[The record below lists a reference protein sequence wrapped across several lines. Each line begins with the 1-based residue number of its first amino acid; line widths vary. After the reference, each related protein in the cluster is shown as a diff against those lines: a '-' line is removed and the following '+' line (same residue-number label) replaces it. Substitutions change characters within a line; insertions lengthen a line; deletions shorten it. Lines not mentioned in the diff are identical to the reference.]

1 MTMRVR
7 WEIDLEADSPRE
19 AAEKALA
26 IQRRPDSTAT
36 AFEVTD
42 EAGAIVH
49 VDLEEDDVC
58 DAAKPHIC
66 DACGE
71 SWADPELKHRFPAIP
86 DLLERV
92 EPGGT
97 VPAGECPACGALV
110 YPAEESVRVLILLE
124 GGLVQDVLANR
135 EGVEASVLNQDL
147 DGADEDEI
155 VEVVGERDTLRGTL
169 QAHEVT
175 VAPTLVDSAWRSRW
189 RCGICGDLVEGA
201 ELREHLCGHNP
212 NAQGMDI
219 GDVVRMFEP
228 LQEEHES

>member
-49 VDLEEDDVC
+49 VDLEEDDGRG
-58 DAAKPHIC
+58 AAKPLVC

-86 DLLERV
+86 DLLERI

-110 YPAEESVRVLILLE
+110 YPAEEPVRVLILLE
-124 GGLVQDVLANR
+124 GGLVQDVLADR
-135 EGVEASVLNQDL
+135 EGVDAAVLNQDL
-147 DGADEDEI
+147 EGADKEDI
-155 VEVVGERDTLRGTL
+155 VEVVGEKDTLRGTM
-169 QAHEVT
+169 QAHDVT
-175 VAPTLVDSAWRSRW
+175 VAPA
-189 RCGICGDLVEGA
+189 LVESAFRPA
-201 ELREHLCGHNP
+201 E
-212 NAQGMDI
+212 
-219 GDVVRMFEP
+219 
-228 LQEEHES
+228 